1 MGTFNVRNYEERI
14 KVLTERAKAGNE
26 YTNDA
31 DIGEQAY
38 LESLLNYV
46 RSWRDHII
54 SKEELI
60 RYQKTLRLKLEKY
73 YQQAEIFELHI
84 NIQNSYSDLLTQA
97 EKHGCPICKK
107 LVRIFDGR
115 ENAMTA

>member
-84 NIQNSYSDLLTQA
+84 NIRNSYSDLLTQA
-97 EKHGCPICKK
+97 EKHGCTKRKK